1 MKLFMSNEKPR
12 PAFDLADRLHSAAI
26 HLLRRLRI
34 QDLASGVGP
43 AKLSALSVLVFS
55 SRPLS
60 LADLAAAEQVK
71 PPTMS
76 RLITSMAEEGLVRIR
91 KSKDDA
97 RGIRITVTPRGKK
110 LLLEGKRRRVESLAE
125 ALTELDPASLKRLS
139 ADIDLLR
146 HVISRISSS

>member
-1 MKLFMSNEKPR
+1 
-12 PAFDLADRLHSAAI
+12 
-26 HLLRRLRI
+26 
-34 QDLASGVGP
+34 
-43 AKLSALSVLVFS
+43 
-55 SRPLS
+55 
-60 LADLAAAEQVK
+60 
-71 PPTMS
+71 MS

>member
-97 RGIRITVTPRGKK
+97 RGIRITVTSRGKK